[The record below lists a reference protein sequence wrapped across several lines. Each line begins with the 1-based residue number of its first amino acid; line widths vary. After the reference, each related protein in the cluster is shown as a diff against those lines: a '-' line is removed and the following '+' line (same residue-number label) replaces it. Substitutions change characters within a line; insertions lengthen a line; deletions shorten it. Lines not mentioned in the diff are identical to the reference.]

1 MTTSAK
7 SDSGAIDV
15 TFLKQG
21 QAGQSIKIASEL
33 ADFIKAAKTSLHIAI
48 YDFRLKDPKV
58 YQLVTGALI
67 DRANAG
73 VEVKIAFYA
82 GKPASTQGT
91 NEGIIEMDMQDF
103 IATGGDPAPADIGD
117 FLKNPPENID
127 VKGITGQKLMHNK
140 YVIRDQ
146 SAVWTGST
154 NFTDD
159 AWSFQENNVV
169 QIQSP
174 QLSTFYETDFQAL
187 WTKGDI
193 AKTGVGDTGTAT
205 VNQIKIEVA
214 FAPGEGE
221 TVDRLISELIGSA
234 KHRIKVASMVL
245 TSANILGAL
254 NQAIRSNQVS
264 EFNGIYDATQMKQ
277 VVSQWSKSGK
287 SDDLISTFKDV
298 ANHLVGKH
306 STPYS
311 PTSKH
316 DFMHNKVVV
325 CDDAIVTGSFNFS
338 RSATQNSENMLI
350 LHDKA
355 IADQYATYID
365 QITAHYQ
372 KSANQS

>member
-1 MTTSAK
+1 MTSSTTN
-7 SDSGAIDV
+7 GNTINV
-15 TFLKQG
+15 TFLQEG
-21 QAGQSIKIASEL
+21 QAGQALKIATEL
-33 ADFIKAAKTSLHIAI
+33 ANFIKAAKSSLHIAI
-48 YDFRLKDPKV
+48 YDFRLKDPKI
-58 YQLVTGALI
+58 YQLVTDALI

-73 VEVKIAFYA
+73 VDVKIAFYA
-82 GKPASTQGT
+82 GKPASTPNQG
-91 NEGIIEMDMQDF
+91 IVEMDMQDF

-117 FLKNPPENID
+117 FLKNPPKNIN

-140 YVIRDQ
+140 YVIRDR
-146 SAVWTGST
+146 ATVWTGST

-159 AWSFQENNVV
+159 AWSFQENNIV

-174 QLSTFYETDFQAL
+174 ALSNSYETDFQDL

-193 AKTGVGDTGTAT
+193 EKTGVGDTGSVT
-205 VNQIKIEVA
+205 VNGIRIDFG

-221 TVDRLISELIGSA
+221 TVDHLIAQLIKSA
-234 KHRIKVASMVL
+234 KRRIKVASMVL

-254 NQAIRSNQVS
+254 DQAIRSNQVG
-264 EFNGIYDATQMKQ
+264 EFNGIYDATQMEQ
-277 VVSQWSKSGK
+277 VVRQWSKSGK

-298 ANHLVGKH
+298 ASHLVGKH

-350 LHDKA
+350 LHDQA

-372 KSANQS
+372 KSGQSTSQ